1 MIIFAVLSF
10 IGIKIAAQAQASQ
23 TSAAL
28 SAANSAGVATAGAG
42 TAPSTGMPAS
52 PAPVAMDASQAGA
65 PVSSSGDDTDDN
77 DDGAMSGTA
86 NAVSGAFTDTTDIAS
101 GLGNFDTNE
110 TQSTSGADNAA
121 SGAYRS
127 MSRGMGQNYN
137 RVLDR
142 IWNECLDVDYM
153 SSQPGNAIHRFNA
166 PGVQRQ
172 DWNPSLNNQPWARNK
187 SFQGTDPT
195 SYFETD
201 DMGITPSIDN
211 DSDDEPDGS
220 ES

>member
-23 TSAAL
+23 TTAAT
-28 SAANSAGVATAGAG
+28 AAATSAGNSQASAGN
-42 TAPSTGMPAS
+42 APTNFMPAS
-52 PAPVAMDASQAGA
+52 PAPIATDPSQAQA
-65 PVSSSGDDTDDN
+65 PVASTDDGSGDD

-86 NAVSGAFTDTTDIAS
+86 AAVSGAFTDTTDIAS

-110 TQSTSGADNAA
+110 TQSSSGSDNAA
-121 SGAYRS
+121 SDSYRS
-127 MSRGMGQNYN
+127 LSRGKGQNYN

-142 IWNECLDVDYM
+142 LWNECLDVDYM
-153 SSQPGNAIHRFNA
+153 CSQPGVAAHRFHA

-172 DWNPSLNNQPWARNK
+172 DWNPSLNNQPWARNQ
-187 SFQGTDPT
+187 SFAGTDPT